1 MTTKKIRFTDEKQ
14 NNKEKEKLKFSREK
28 LLDLSRKKT
37 FKANFLPNINSIKD
51 EVNNFKK
58 EREKWKQNE
67 SENKPI
73 IRQNINDN
81 SENKQVKKNNI
92 LILSKKTKIKTDRIN
107 SKFNSKKN
115 KNTKLN
121 KPIVKRKNTK
131 KLNEIEIIVLFS
143 HLCDLLERN
152 RVDKITD
159 ILGKTKKKQI
169 VQILNYFNIFK
180 QDTKA
185 PIPLLKN
192 ILFNLLFNDLD
203 IS

>member
-37 FKANFLPNINSIKD
+37 FKAHFLPNINSIKD

-58 EREKWKQNE
+58 ERENWKK

-73 IRQNINDN
+73 ITQNNN
-81 SENKQVKKNNI
+81 FENKQVKKNNI
-92 LILSKKTKIKTDRIN
+92 LVQSKKTKIKTDRIN
-107 SKFNSKKN
+107 TKFNSKKN
-115 KNTKLN
+115 KNAKIL
-121 KPIVKRKNTK
+121 KRKNTK
-131 KLNEIEIIVLFS
+131 KLNEIEIIVLFN

>member
-14 NNKEKEKLKFSREK
+14 TNKEKEKEKLKFSREK

-37 FKANFLPNINSIKD
+37 FKANFQPNINSIKD

-58 EREKWKQNE
+58 ERENWKKRE
-67 SENKPI
+67 SENKSI
-73 IRQNINDN
+73 TTQNNI
-81 SENKQVKKNNI
+81 ENKQVKKNNI
-92 LILSKKTKIKTDRIN
+92 LIKSKKTKIKTDRIN

-115 KNTKLN
+115 KNIKIN
-121 KPIVKRKNTK
+121 KPILKRKNTK

-152 RVDKITD
+152 RVDKISD
-159 ILGKTKKKQI
+159 ILGKTKKKQV

-185 PIPLLKN
+185 PLPLLKN

>member
-37 FKANFLPNINSIKD
+37 FKAHFLPNINSIKD

-58 EREKWKQNE
+58 ERENWKKRE
-67 SENKPI
+67 SESKPVI
-73 IRQNINDN
+73 TQNN
-81 SENKQVKKNNI
+81 SENNQVKKNNI
-92 LILSKKTKIKTDRIN
+92 LIQSKKTKIKTDRLN
-107 SKFNSKKN
+107 TKFNSKKN
-115 KNTKLN
+115 KNVKIN
-121 KPIVKRKNTK
+121 KPILKRKNTK

-152 RVDKITD
+152 RVDKISD
-159 ILGKTKKKQI
+159 ILGKTKKKQV

-185 PIPLLKN
+185 PLPLLKN